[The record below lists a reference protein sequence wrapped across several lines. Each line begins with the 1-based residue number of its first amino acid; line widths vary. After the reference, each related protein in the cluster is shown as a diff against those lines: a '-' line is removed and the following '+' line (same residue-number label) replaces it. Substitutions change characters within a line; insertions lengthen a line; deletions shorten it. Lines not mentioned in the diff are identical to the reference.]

1 MASSIERVMT
11 NESTGI
17 QMRLVRWSEAHA
29 TVLLVGT
36 ALVLTGASVWV
47 LMVLACASF
56 AALVWSCRE
65 GWPLPGRFGAANA
78 LTTARLLGVLAL
90 PATGVSNPL
99 AVAACALTLFALDGL
114 DGWLARRLGLVS
126 EFGEYL
132 DKEADAFF
140 VLALCVLL
148 YTGGRLGVWIMIP
161 GLLRYG
167 FVLFLML
174 AKPPAL
180 KERRSARGKWMSFG
194 MISALIVAFTP
205 FPVLYRPYALLM
217 TLVLLYS
224 FADALFDVYRGPLA
238 NRER

>member
-1 MASSIERVMT
+1 MTTASS
-11 NESTGI
+11 GI

-29 TVLLVGT
+29 MVLLAGT
-36 ALVLTGASVWV
+36 AMVLTGASVWI
-47 LMVLACASF
+47 LMMLACASF
-56 AALVWSCRE
+56 ATLVWGCRE
-65 GWPLPGRFGAANA
+65 AWPLPGRFGAANA
-78 LTTARLLGVLAL
+78 LTTGRLLGVLAL
-90 PATGVSNPL
+90 PATGASNPL
-99 AVAACALTLFALDGL
+99 AVAACALMLFALDGL

-140 VLALCVLL
+140 VLVLCVLL
-148 YTGGRLGVWIMIP
+148 YTGGRLGIWIIIP

-180 KERRSARGKWMSFG
+180 KERRSARGRWMSIG

-205 FPVLYRPYALLM
+205 FPVLYQPYALLM

-224 FADALFDVYRGPLA
+224 FADTLFDVYRGPDA
-238 NRER
+238 KRGT